1 MPRNGARRNDWST
14 PMIRR
19 WLPYLLVAIVFIV
32 SVIFIFDRLDPPFN
46 VLVSV
51 FIILPLAILVR
62 YVTQRLRPRDVIE
75 ETEEV

>member
-1 MPRNGARRNDWST
+1 
-14 PMIRR
+14 MIRR